1 MRSMPQDISGPVYQ
15 RSRLSTMQKAPL
27 KTGFSALWSIQTLN
41 LIISAPWISALA
53 RASLTYLVTLVLSA
67 SNLSQEYAGV
77 CE

>member
-1 MRSMPQDISGPVYQ
+1 
-15 RSRLSTMQKAPL
+15 MQKAPL
-27 KTGFSALWSIQTLN
+27 ETGFSALCSIQTLN
-41 LIISAPWISALA
+41 LIISAPLISALA

>member
-1 MRSMPQDISGPVYQ
+1 
-15 RSRLSTMQKAPL
+15 L